1 MFNWFNGDSDRRIS
15 GWRRKGGSRR
25 FGWVEEWRTSGHRS
39 GETRLGLLLGE
50 NTRNLRLKRRVL
62 LNSEW
67 VFFENLTEG
76 QFASASPAPNS
87 WGLLPPVSV
96 IYMHAKS
103 LRTPQVGV
111 GNVLP
116 MSVCLSVSR
125 MTQHV
130 MCGLS

>member
-1 MFNWFNGDSDRRIS
+1 MGDAWRICRWLGFRR
-15 GWRRKGGSRR
+15 GVGSPER
-25 FGWVEEWRTSGHRS
+25 G
-39 GETRLGLLLGE
+39 LGRGLVPSPEKKNCSLDLACFCE
-50 NTRNLRLKRRVL
+50 FR
-62 LNSEW
+62 W